1 MKKENTLE
9 MVEETVIKLIKL
21 CEENNLSITLAII
34 ADERSDRLKTNQ
46 VVVGGD
52 PMNCFRGMQ
61 LIECDLH
68 EYIVNLSKD
77 E

>member
-34 ADERSDRLKTNQ
+34 ADERSEVITIKIAD
-46 VVVGGD
+46 
-52 PMNCFRGMQ
+52 
-61 LIECDLH
+61 
-68 EYIVNLSKD
+68 
-77 E
+77 